1 MRIRTIR
8 PPGSGVSDATRCAL
22 LRRIELSRSFLV
34 VGLGF
39 SFHDLASSGE
49 PPPRTICSLNQ
60 PRAEFRP
67 LLLLDA
73 NRRVS
78 TEVWRSADAGRF
90 ELVLGDLR
98 ESESHARRIV
108 GALDAL
114 FVAYTRIVSQDFEVY
129 RLPTRFVQKG
139 AIRKQT
145 LLRLEQIVRR
155 YSVHVGTE
163 HSLLWAIYVTEDATL
178 KILFHLPAVLQTPE
192 LFDACHFFKEAFRD
206 FTFLGDTVREVLSDP
221 NRTAATESD
230 RVRLESLVHH
240 AYRAVEALLG
250 EPGKD
255 RNRYRARMHCWGL
268 DYGELVGFGG
278 MARAPLGDRLYW
290 LRDLRDLTAAHSRR
304 GRRAP
309 LTLMEAM
316 EAQDLAYAVITTA
329 VWHTSSQRGR
339 PEGSD
344 AELTFLLTRMFAGY
358 VLPDWFASAQP
369 ELETR
374 TPAQAVRKPGGLD
387 RLLSV
392 LESLPEDRRPTFAQM
407 MDRHYSK

>member
-8 PPGSGVSDATRCAL
+8 PPGSGVSDATRRAL

-39 SFHDLASSGE
+39 GFHDLASSKE
-49 PPPRTICSLNQ
+49 PPPTTICSLNQ

-67 LLLLDA
+67 LLVLDA
-73 NRRVS
+73 NQRVS

-98 ESESHARRIV
+98 ESELHARRIV

-114 FVAYTRIVSQDFEVY
+114 FVVCTRIVSQDFEVY

-139 AIRKQT
+139 AIRRHT

-155 YSVHVGTE
+155 YSPHVGAE

-178 KILFHLPAVLQTPE
+178 KILFHLPAVLQAPE

-221 NRTAATESD
+221 DRTAGTESD

-255 RNRYRARMHCWGL
+255 RNRYRERMRRWGL
-268 DYGELVGFGG
+268 DYGELVGFTG
-278 MARAPLGDRLYW
+278 MPQAPLGERLYW
-290 LRDLRDLTAAHSRR
+290 LRDLRDVTAAHSRR
-304 GRRAP
+304 KRRAP

-316 EAQDLAYAVITTA
+316 EAQELAYEVITTA
-329 VWHTSSQRGR
+329 VWHASSLRGR
-339 PEGSD
+339 CEGSD
-344 AELTFLLTRMFAGY
+344 AELAFLLSRMFEGY
-358 VLPDWFASAQP
+358 ARPDWFASAQP
-369 ELETR
+369 ELDR
-374 TPAQAVRKPGGLD
+374 RSAAQVVREPGGLD
-387 RLLSV
+387 RLFSV

-407 MDRHYSK
+407 MDGH